1 MYGMTL
7 RIIADACGGILQIPK
22 GQEHLADTEVT
33 AIVTDSR
40 KAGPGSLFAAIV
52 GERVDGHTFIPQ
64 VFAQG
69 AICVL
74 SEKDVPEAGGC
85 VIKVPSTLTALKG
98 IAGCYRRMLGIPVVG
113 VTGSVGK
120 TSTKEMIA
128 SVLAQKYRV
137 HKTKGNFNNEL
148 GLPLT
153 IFDLDDTHEIAV
165 LEMGISNFGE
175 MHRLAQIARPDTCV
189 ITNIGQCHLEFLGDR
204 DGVLRAKTEI
214 FDFLR
219 EDGYIVL
226 NGNDDK
232 LVTVR
237 NVDGIE
243 PVFYGIAEETGDGE
257 TGDGSS
263 FHFFQASDSAGLSKC
278 NEEPSPVSLSY
289 YATNVRPLG
298 LGGIACT
305 VHTPEGAFEVKIPI
319 PGQHMVMNAL
329 AAAAVGAHYGLSPE
343 QIKDGIENVEH
354 VSGRLNVIETERFTL
369 IDDCYNANPM
379 SMKAAL
385 DVLAGVRAEQSQ
397 GTLVRERDLD
407 GEGMPDS
414 DGNGTRTR
422 TQEGERN
429 PAGARRVAILGD
441 MFELGPDELALH
453 AGVGEHAA
461 KSGIDLLIA
470 VGERSRSMYEA
481 AREAGMTQ
489 AVWLERV
496 EDLLAQTDTLL
507 QPGDTILIKA
517 SHGMHFERIVDILL

>member
-1 MYGMTL
+1 
-7 RIIADACGGILQIPK
+7 
-22 GQEHLADTEVT
+22 
-33 AIVTDSR
+33 
-40 KAGPGSLFAAIV
+40 
-52 GERVDGHTFIPQ
+52 
-64 VFAQG
+64 
-69 AICVL
+69 
-74 SEKDVPEAGGC
+74 
-85 VIKVPSTLTALKG
+85 
-98 IAGCYRRMLGIPVVG
+98 
-113 VTGSVGK
+113 
-120 TSTKEMIA
+120 
-128 SVLAQKYRV
+128 
-137 HKTKGNFNNEL
+137 
-148 GLPLT
+148 
-153 IFDLDDTHEIAV
+153 
-165 LEMGISNFGE
+165 
-175 MHRLAQIARPDTCV
+175 
-189 ITNIGQCHLEFLGDR
+189 
-204 DGVLRAKTEI
+204 
-214 FDFLR
+214 
-219 EDGYIVL
+219 
-226 NGNDDK
+226 
-232 LVTVR
+232 
-237 NVDGIE
+237 
-243 PVFYGIAEETGDGE
+243 
-257 TGDGSS
+257 
-263 FHFFQASDSAGLSKC
+263 
-278 NEEPSPVSLSY
+278 
-289 YATNVRPLG
+289 
-298 LGGIACT
+298 
-305 VHTPEGAFEVKIPI
+305 
-319 PGQHMVMNAL
+319 MNAL